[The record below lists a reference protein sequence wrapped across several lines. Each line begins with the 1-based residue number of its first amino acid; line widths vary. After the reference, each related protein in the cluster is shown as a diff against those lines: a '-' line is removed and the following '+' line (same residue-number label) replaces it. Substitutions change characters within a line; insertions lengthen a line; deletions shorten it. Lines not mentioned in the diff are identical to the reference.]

1 MAHVIMYIAK
11 STQHYMF
18 FTFWV
23 RNMEGNPAKQGQRFV
38 CAAAFLHCHEQFI
51 PCRVISLCKCAMIEL
66 ALFDRYVM
74 SYSEN
79 VPPVWPS
86 GKAVGW

>member
-1 MAHVIMYIAK
+1 
-11 STQHYMF
+11 
-18 FTFWV
+18 
-23 RNMEGNPAKQGQRFV
+23 MEGNPAKQGQRFV